1 MTRRVEITV
10 TLDMNGGETRQNAL
24 ALHLLTSLQPV
35 LGTDGWYGIDPN
47 SVTARVTSSEYADG
61 SDGQ

>member
-1 MTRRVEITV
+1 
-10 TLDMNGGETRQNAL
+10 MNGGETRQNAL

-47 SVTARVTSSEYADG
+47 SVTALVTSSRYAGDH
-61 SDGQ
+61 DDQ